1 MTETPG
7 LLGLS
12 PDTEQLRADLIA
24 AVPMNRLA
32 RPQETA
38 DVAVFLASDRSSFMT
53 GSAVYV
59 DGGYSQL

>member
-1 MTETPG
+1 MGWPG
-7 LLGLS
+7 
-12 PDTEQLRADLIA
+12 PRK
-24 AVPMNRLA
+24 
-32 RPQETA
+32 TA